1 MCLVTLQAGQ
11 LGLQRQAVLDAVLGR
26 LKNTAA
32 SVYYLILERY
42 GRKRLQAASDA
53 LAAQIHA

>member
-1 MCLVTLQAGQ
+1 MSRQAGQ
-11 LGLQRQAVLDAVLGR
+11 LGLARQGVVDSVLAR

-42 GRKRLQAASDA
+42 GRKRLIAAGDA
-53 LAAQIHA
+53 LLHGAHAHAL